1 MAAGLSTLTAEA
13 TTSKKPRSVAQNLL
27 VLVTSQLTTWVL
39 AAAWTV
45 VVPRSIGP
53 GGVGRLAAAWAAAE
67 MMGVVVSLGTYN
79 LLVRRLATDSN
90 ETSRLVGSALLL
102 RVALSAPGLLLMF
115 VYIRVGHFDRD
126 QVAILWI
133 VTGTTLCLLLIEPF
147 QAVFQA
153 RERMEYLAY
162 TAIVTRVGVAGGAIA
177 LVLVGFG
184 PVALAALGLFLA
196 VFVASLTAVW
206 IRGFVK
212 FDLRIALAG
221 FTEMAR
227 ESWNYW
233 AFSLFFTL
241 YLWIDTVLLSL
252 MTSPAVVG
260 WYGVP
265 TRIWGALMFA
275 PVIVSTAILPRL
287 SQAHSEGR
295 DRLIEVARPF
305 VEAVLIISLPV
316 TVGVAIVAGPMI
328 HLLYRPDY
336 APAIPVLIILALS
349 APPTYLSIML
359 SQLVTASGRPGT
371 WAKVMAAAVVVNLL
385 LNLVLIPLMQSRI
398 GNGAVGAAIALLATE
413 IMVSAIGLAVVR
425 GVLKSGSVTRLL
437 RAALASLGMACVL
450 WAIRGYGPLPQI
462 PIGLGSFIVFA
473 LLLRVPTAAEISIGR
488 KVLSSRLTEWRGS
501 LSR

>member
-1 MAAGLSTLTAEA
+1 MAVGLSTASAEA
-13 TTSKKPRSVAQNLL
+13 STSKKPRSVAQNLF
-27 VLVTSQLTTWVL
+27 VLVTSQVTTWSL

-53 GGVGRLAAAWAAAE
+53 GGVGRLVAAWAAAG
-67 MMGVVVSLGTYN
+67 MMSVFVSLGTYN
-79 LLVRRLATDSN
+79 LLVRRLATDST

-102 RVALSAPGLLLMF
+102 RAALSAPGLLLMF
-115 VYIRVGHFDRD
+115 LYIRMGHFDGD
-126 QVAILWI
+126 QIAILWI
-133 VTGTTLCLLLIEPF
+133 VTGTTLTLLLIEPF

-162 TAIVTRVGVAGGAIA
+162 TAIVTRTGVAGGAIV
-177 LVLVGFG
+177 LVLLGFG
-184 PVALAALGLFLA
+184 PVALAALGFFLA
-196 VFVASLTAVW
+196 VFVASLTVIW
-206 IRGFVK
+206 IRGYVT
-212 FDLRIALAG
+212 FDWRIALAG

-252 MTSPAVVG
+252 MTSPEVVG

-287 SQAHSEGR
+287 SQTHREGR
-295 DRLIEVARPF
+295 DRMIEVARPF

-316 TVGVAIVAGPMI
+316 TAGVAMIAGPMI

-336 APAIPVLIILALS
+336 APAIPVLIILAIS

-371 WAKVMAAAVVVNLL
+371 WAKVMAAALVVNLP
-385 LNLVLIPLMQSRI
+385 LNLMLIPLLQSRI
-398 GNGAVGAAIALLATE
+398 GNGAVGAAVALLATE
-413 IMVSAIGLAVVR
+413 LMVSAIGLTVVR
-425 GVLKSGSVTRLL
+425 GVLNAGSVTRLL
-437 RAALASLGMACVL
+437 RAALAALGMACVL
-450 WAIRGYGPLPQI
+450 WAIRGYGPLAQI
-462 PIGLGSFIVFA
+462 PTGMVSFIVLA
-473 LLLRVPTAAEISIGR
+473 LFLRVPTATEISLGR
-488 KVLSSRLTEWRGS
+488 KVLSSRLTAWTGGR
-501 LSR
+501 